1 MAASDTLQPDATES
15 TRIVLETPRL
25 RLRQLVE
32 ADAPFILRLL
42 NEPSWLRFIGD
53 RGVRTLDDARAYIRN
68 GPRQMYASA
77 GFGLW
82 LVELRESGAAV
93 GMCGLLRRTTL
104 PDVDIG
110 FAFLPGHWGQGYAY
124 EAAEATLRHGRDA
137 HGLTRIAA
145 ITLPDNTSSRKLLAR
160 LGMVC
165 ERTVQLPNDP
175 AELLYY
181 ATTPSF
187 LTPN

>member
-1 MAASDTLQPDATES
+1 MNSLDTLPAAES
-15 TRIVLETPRL
+15 PVTVLETQRL

-53 RGVRTLDDARAYIRN
+53 RGVRTLDDAKAYIQN

-77 GFGLW
+77 GFGLF

-93 GMCGLLRRTTL
+93 GMCGLLRRATL

-110 FAFLPGHWGQGYAY
+110 FAFLPEHWGRGYAY
-124 EAAEATLRHGRDA
+124 EAADATLQYGRDA
-137 HGLTRIAA
+137 HGLKRIAA
-145 ITLPDNTSSRKLLAR
+145 ITLPDNASSRKLLTR

-165 ERTVQLPNDP
+165 ERTVQLPNDA

-181 ATTPSF
+181 ATTASF
-187 LTPN
+187 VTHT